1 MGQASN
7 MSSDFVFSVRN
18 DLHLQYWKSMGAE
31 LIWTQDSQ
39 GICSSFY
46 WQRAEELKLD
56 PAQIVGT
63 SIFEWL
69 LSDNPEKLLGISERV
84 LDRHLPEQ
92 VFYLFECQGQSLP
105 LELTLTPILRA
116 DGEAQEILAIAHQ
129 LAAIDGALT
138 QQPNLPRQPDPYQ
151 KVLTKIARNIRST
164 LDLVAIRQEA
174 VVGLGKELEVSRC
187 LLLSY
192 NDELKS
198 FKVEAEY
205 RHADIHSV
213 LGVQWRS
220 PESPLLTQSLQSRAA
235 LTVDYLSKALGDSRS
250 AFVVP
255 TLYQNKVNG
264 FICLQQCDNP
274 RHWSEGEKE
283 LTQELAEQLGTAIG
297 HATLYYELEKA
308 NQDATEASRLKSDF
322 LASTTH
328 ELRTPLNGIIGFLKL
343 ILDDMADDREEEL
356 EFVEE
361 AHKSAIHLLNLINDI
376 LDIAK
381 IESGK
386 VDLDLDAISLSEVLE
401 NVEKFA
407 RPQAATKNLTWE
419 IIVPDTYDD
428 ILLYSNYQRT
438 FQILLNLVS
447 NALKFTNEGG
457 VTISVELVF
466 KEVHRHDQTFPG
478 MAKIKVEDTGIG
490 VALDM
495 QEKLFKSFSQVTG
508 GHTRKY
514 GGTGL
519 GLAISKKLVE
529 AIGGKVSFYSMGEDL
544 GSTVTFSMPLNQK
557 PLLKKLLNEDPQVI
571 A

>member
-1 MGQASN
+1 
-7 MSSDFVFSVRN
+7 MSSDLTFSSRN
-18 DLHLQYWKSMGAE
+18 ELHIEYWRSLGAE
-31 LIWTQDSQ
+31 LIWVQEQT

-46 WQRAEELKLD
+46 WQRSAEFNLSPE
-56 PAQIVGT
+56 AIVGT
-63 SIFEWL
+63 SIFQWF
-69 LSDNPEKLLGISERV
+69 LSEDPNKLQEVCERV
-84 LDRHLPEQ
+84 LARHLPEQ
-92 VFYLFECQGQSLP
+92 VFCLFECQGQALP
-105 LELTLTPILRA
+105 LELTLSPILAA
-116 DGEAQEILAIAHQ
+116 DGGAQHILAIAHQ
-129 LAAIDGALT
+129 LAAINGALT
-138 QQPNLPRQPDPYQ
+138 QQPNLPRQADPYQ

-174 VVGLGKELEVSRC
+174 VTGLGKALEVSRC

-192 NDELKS
+192 DDAKNT
-198 FKVEAEY
+198 FKIEAEY
-205 RHADIHSV
+205 RHTDVNSV

-220 PESPLLTQSLQSRAA
+220 PESPLLTTALQSRES
-235 LTVDYLSKALGDSRS
+235 LTVDYLANALSDSKS

-264 FICLQQCDNP
+264 FICLQQCDNV
-274 RHWSEGEKE
+274 RDWSEGEQE

-297 HATLYYELEKA
+297 HATLYHELEQA
-308 NQDATEASRLKSDF
+308 NQAATEASRLKSDF

-386 VDLDLDAISLSEVLE
+386 VDLDLDAVSLSEVLE
-401 NVEKFA
+401 NVENFA
-407 RPQAATKNLTWE
+407 RPQAESKNLTWK
-419 IIVPDTYDD
+419 IIVPETYDE

-438 FQILLNLVS
+438 FQVLLNLVS

-457 VTISVELVF
+457 LTISVELVF
-466 KEVHRHDQTFPG
+466 KEVQRHGQTFPG

-490 VALDM
+490 VSLDM
-495 QEKLFKSFSQVTG
+495 QDKLFKSFSQVTG

-529 AIGGKVSFYSMGEDL
+529 AIGGGVSFYSMGEDL

-557 PLLKKLLNEDPQVI
+557 PLLKKGLSDDPQVI

>member
-1 MGQASN
+1 MKVTPTLIS
-7 MSSDFVFSVRN
+7 RN
-18 DLHLQYWKSMGAE
+18 ELHLQYWQALGAE
-31 LIWTQDSQ
+31 LIWLQDID
-39 GICSSFY
+39 GLCTGFY
-46 WQRAEELKLD
+46 WRDAGEFGLEPQSLIGSPMVD
-56 PAQIVGT
+56 
-63 SIFEWL
+63 WL
-69 LSDNPEKLLGISERV
+69 QTTQPEKLQQVVVRV
-84 LDRHLPEQ
+84 FERHLPEQ
-92 VFYLFECQGQSLP
+92 VTCLFEVGDRPLP
-105 LELTLTPILRA
+105 LEINLTPILQS
-116 DGEAQEILAIAHQ
+116 DGAVQQIIAIAHQ
-129 LAAIDGALT
+129 LTGSDSALT
-138 QQPNLPRQPDPYQ
+138 QQPSLPRQPDPYQ
-151 KVLTKIARNIRST
+151 KVLTKVARKIRST

-174 VVGLGKELEVSRC
+174 VMGLGEALEVSRC

-192 NDELKS
+192 DESLHA
-198 FKVEAEY
+198 FQVMAEY
-205 RHADIHSV
+205 RNTNAPSV

-220 PESPLLTQSLQSRAA
+220 PESPLLENAVQTRDVIE
-235 LTVDYLSKALGDSRS
+235 VDYLTAALNDSQS

-274 RHWSEGEKE
+274 RLWSEGEKE
-283 LTQELAEQLGTAIG
+283 LTQELAEQLGTAIA
-297 HATLYYELEKA
+297 HATLYHELEQA
-308 NQDATEASRLKSDF
+308 NQAATEASRLKSDF

-356 EFVEE
+356 EFVDE

-386 VDLDLDAISLSEVLE
+386 IDVDLDAISLSELLE
-401 NVEKFA
+401 NIDNFA
-407 RPQAATKNLTWE
+407 RPQTQTKGLDWE

-447 NALKFTNEGG
+447 NALKFTHEGG
-457 VTISVELVF
+457 ITVSVELVF
-466 KEVHRHDQTFPG
+466 KDVSQHGQTFPG
-478 MAKIKVEDTGIG
+478 MVKIKVEDTGIG

-529 AIGGKVSFYSMGEDL
+529 AIGGKISFYSMGENL

-557 PLLKKLLNEDPQVI
+557 PLLKHDPTDDPQVI
-571 A
+571 S

>member
-1 MGQASN
+1 MNSDL
-7 MSSDFVFSVRN
+7 MSSSQN
-18 DLHLQYWKSMGAE
+18 ELHIQYWRSLGAE
-31 LIWTQDSQ
+31 LVWVQEQT
-39 GICSSFY
+39 GLCSSFY
-46 WQRAEELKLD
+46 WQRSAEFGLS
-56 PAQIVGT
+56 PQAIVGT
-63 SIFEWL
+63 SIFQWF
-69 LSDNPEKLLGISERV
+69 LSDNPTKLQEVCERV
-84 LDRHLPEQ
+84 LARHLPEQ
-92 VFYLFECQGQSLP
+92 VFCLFECQGQALP
-105 LELTLTPILRA
+105 LELNLSPIVTA
-116 DGEAQEILAIAHQ
+116 DGGAQQILAIAHQ

-138 QQPNLPRQPDPYQ
+138 QQPNLPRQADPYQ

-174 VVGLGKELEVSRC
+174 VTGLGKVLEVSRC

-192 NDELKS
+192 DDAKKM

-205 RHADIHSV
+205 RHTDVKSV

-220 PESPLLTQSLQSRAA
+220 PESPLLTTALQSREA
-235 LTVDYLSKALGDSRS
+235 LTVDFLAEALGDSKS

-264 FICLQQCDNP
+264 FICLQQCDNT
-274 RHWSEGEKE
+274 RDWSEGEQE

-297 HATLYYELEKA
+297 HATLYHELEQA
-308 NQDATEASRLKSDF
+308 NQAATEASRLKSDF

-356 EFVEE
+356 EFVDE

-386 VDLDLDAISLSEVLE
+386 VEIDLDAVSLSEVLK
-401 NVEKFA
+401 NVENFA
-407 RPQAATKNLTWE
+407 RPQAESKNLTWD

-457 VTISVELVF
+457 VMISVELVF
-466 KEVHRHDQTFPG
+466 KQVQRHGQTFPG

-495 QEKLFKSFSQVTG
+495 QDKLFKSFSQVTG

-529 AIGGKVSFYSMGEDL
+529 AIGGTVSFYSMGEDL
-544 GSTVTFSMPLNQK
+544 GSTVTFSMPLNQI
-557 PLLKKLLNEDPQVI
+557 PLLKKSLSDDPQVI